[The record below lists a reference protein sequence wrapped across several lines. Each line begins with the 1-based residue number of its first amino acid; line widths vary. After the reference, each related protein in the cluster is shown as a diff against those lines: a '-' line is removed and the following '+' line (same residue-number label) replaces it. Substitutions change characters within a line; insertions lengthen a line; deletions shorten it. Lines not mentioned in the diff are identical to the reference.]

1 MSPSTNTCE
10 KLRIESYNAA
20 VILNNIG
27 VDLID
32 AQCYYAAM
40 KTFKDAIQTMKTVV
54 QQNEQQTEDGT
65 PENSDLKMSTLEHV
79 SLVVEE
85 ARKRLISVKGD
96 NTLCPSWST
105 DVSQYLHQNASSIT
119 NGVNACIIPL
129 DPLCS
134 PLRIELGGNQDP
146 EDRNADMASAILLY
160 NFGVCHRYL
169 KRRYDTHS
177 CDLNQGALRLFK
189 MAFLVLSA
197 RNRLMNLAD
206 LSEIRT
212 LLLIVVLNSFIQVHE
227 ERGEFDEA
235 NSWRQHLLRLGR
247 SILSPEIYSVS
258 YFFAEQSSLA
268 PAA

>member
-1 MSPSTNTCE
+1 M
-10 KLRIESYNAA
+10 ESYNAA
-20 VILNNIG
+20 VVLNNIG

-32 AQCYYAAM
+32 AQSYCAAM
-40 KTFKDAIQTMKTVV
+40 KTFKDAIQTMKAVV
-54 QQNEQQTEDGT
+54 QQHEQKKEDGT
-65 PENSDLKMSTLEHV
+65 PENSDLQITVLENA
-79 SLVVEE
+79 SFLVEH
-85 ARKRLISVKGD
+85 ARKRLSLVKRDNALSPSSSV
-96 NTLCPSWST
+96 
-105 DVSQYLHQNASSIT
+105 DVPQNLPQNASYST
-119 NGVNACIIPL
+119 NGVNACILPL

-134 PLRIELGGNQDP
+134 PLRIESGGNQDP

-169 KRRYDTHS
+169 KRQYDNYS

-197 RNRLMNLAD
+197 RNRMLNLAEM
-206 LSEIRT
+206 SEIRT
-212 LLLIVVLNSFIQVHE
+212 LLLIIVLNSFIQVHE

-247 SILSPEIYSVS
+247 SILSPEIFSVS
-258 YFFAEQSSLA
+258 SFFAEQSSPA